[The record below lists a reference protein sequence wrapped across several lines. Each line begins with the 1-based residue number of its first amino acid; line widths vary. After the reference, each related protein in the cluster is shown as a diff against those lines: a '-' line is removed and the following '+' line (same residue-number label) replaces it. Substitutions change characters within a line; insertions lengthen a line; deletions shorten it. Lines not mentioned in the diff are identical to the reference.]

1 MREFCSEDLLKCIHC
16 GLCLQSCPTYV
27 ETGNEADSPRGR
39 IYLMRAVS
47 EGRVLWQAGAV
58 EHIDGCLGCRA
69 CEPACP
75 SGVAYGLLIEI
86 ARAQVERSPAR
97 SRVQRTMKLW
107 LLNLMTKPRAFAFA
121 IRAGRMFSPFF
132 GDGALPTPLARLLGV
147 EKVVAKLPLV
157 PVGARRGRLTGVY
170 PPAGERRGRV
180 GLLTGCVASVLFHEV
195 NVATIAV
202 LQHNG
207 FEVVVP
213 PEQGCCGALHVHN
226 GFPEEAQRRA
236 LRLMECFERASVDA
250 IVVNSAGCGSTMKE
264 YGRLFACTPHEE
276 RAQIFSARVK
286 DIMEFLT
293 EAGIVLP
300 SRPLAGQNGA
310 SELVVT
316 YHDACHLAHAQG
328 IRRQPREIIR
338 GIPGVRLVELEEAD
352 MCCGSAGIYNLLQP
366 EMASRLLQR
375 KVERVRA
382 TGAEIVLTGNP
393 GCLAWIAQGLRDH
406 PRPII
411 IMHPVELLHR
421 AYQQEGNVSY
431 NSR

>member
-1 MREFCSEDLLKCIHC
+1 MQKFRSEDLLKCIHC
-16 GLCLQSCPTYV
+16 GLCLQSCPTYI
-27 ETGNEADSPRGR
+27 EDGSEADSPRGR

-47 EGRVLWQAGAV
+47 EGRVQWQAGAV

-86 ARAQVERSPAR
+86 ARAQVERSPVR
-97 SRVQRTMKLW
+97 SQTQRAMKRW
-107 LLNLMTKPRAFAFA
+107 LLNVMTNPRAFAFA

-132 GDGALPTPLARLLGV
+132 GDRALPTPLARLLGV
-147 EKVVAKLPLV
+147 EKVVAKLPSV
-157 PVGARRGRLTGVY
+157 PVGAKQGRLAGVY

-226 GFPEEAQRRA
+226 GFPEEARRRA
-236 LRLMECFERASVDA
+236 LHLMGCFGRVSVDA
-250 IVVNSAGCGSTMKE
+250 IIVNSAGCGSTMKE
-264 YGRLFACTPHEE
+264 YGRLFACTSYQEQ
-276 RAQIFSARVK
+276 AQAFSTGVK
-286 DIMEFLT
+286 DITEFLA
-293 EAGIVLP
+293 EAGIALP
-300 SRPLAGQNGA
+300 SRPLVGRDGS

-338 GIPGVRLVELEEAD
+338 RIPGVRLVELGEAD
-352 MCCGSAGIYNLLQP
+352 ICCGSAGIYNLLQP
-366 EMASRLLQR
+366 EMASRLLRR
-375 KVERVRA
+375 KLERIRA
-382 TGAEIVLTGNP
+382 TGAEVVLTGNP
-393 GCLAWIAQGLRDH
+393 GCLAWIAQGLREL
-406 PRPII
+406 PQSIT
-411 IMHPVELLHR
+411 IMHPVDLLHR
-421 AYQQEGNVSY
+421 AYLREGNASY